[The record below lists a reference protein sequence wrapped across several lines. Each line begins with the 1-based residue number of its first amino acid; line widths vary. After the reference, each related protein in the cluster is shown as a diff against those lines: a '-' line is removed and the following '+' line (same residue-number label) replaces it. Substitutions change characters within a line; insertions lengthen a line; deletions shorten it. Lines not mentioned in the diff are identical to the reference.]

1 MFKKKDSNTVKV
13 SGKISNPTANDLALV
28 IARMQKNSDQVEKD
42 VLRAEEL
49 LAVDSENEKKTRPFQ
64 HQKVVASNLSEAE
77 GLLNDLFLDV
87 DKAKKYKHPQGSEI
101 ESDVRH
107 LHDRWLKDCA
117 FYRDIYEPVND
128 VELKPRIDWAPVLSQ
143 KQREVNTE
151 EYGPTMADL
160 KKQIAAH
167 NILHKEIEAYSSQLS
182 PSSTSTKEYAAIK
195 KQYNNLLDNSKW
207 RHHYLSSLYDYMQS
221 CNKELTY
228 LGDEQTKI
236 LKQDWSDHM
245 LDPPDVRRQY
255 ENFKNNSL
263 LSHESEVNKLQDDGD
278 RLIELKH
285 PASTPIQAQ
294 RDSLRNEWQKFL
306 NLCICQET
314 HLDNIEDF
322 KKYQLDV
329 ETLSESLS
337 ELNSSLKKVEGT
349 TGRSGSAMTLQL
361 EAEESTVQRNEQ
373 LLADLRKRST
383 TIAPLKLRRCPP
395 TRSTTVD
402 ALCDW
407 KTEKA
412 ELTRGDKLTLK
423 SNSDFENWDVLTS
436 SGATK
441 TFPGVCFLI
450 PPPDPEAI
458 ATVDLHGD
466 VLDDIKKRRA
476 VYLGTMKDKIRCV
489 EERPVYT
496 APPSNPKAKAVAG
509 QLDKLDEDLVKA
521 KQGMLSRLR
530 APLDRSDPTTD
541 LAKRLKEQEKAA
553 DALAAMEQPTL
564 EKDVSK
570 GLAAKLQAAKDKQ
583 DGIAALAD
591 LFNKKANASLNLEK
605 QIKKVD
611 GIVSGFEEK
620 LNKDGPIPDVP
631 NAIQARTQEIQSLR
645 KDVAGSQD
653 ELKKLGQDLETSEQL
668 CSSLQQGYQ
677 EYCPDI
683 HRQGTQVKQ
692 LQNRYSNINN
702 QLKEREGLLQ
712 EAAGKNQ
719 EFQNTSKSL
728 NFFLKNLP
736 DNKISPS
743 DDLSQVNSKQTSQKR
758 VVDDI
763 KRKGDNLDR
772 VVDLSQDLQNIL
784 NEYEVNTDKY
794 SSTLDNVGAK
804 DSKKRLTSTLADTV
818 QNQEKAVVNHYTK
831 TSAENDQLLNQ
842 MGFAKNLIAQKHEK
856 QSIEPTIKP
865 TMNIKSLQQELSAE
879 SDRRSRAET
888 DVETFK
894 TRMLSLKSRKG
905 MHRVEEKEVLEYYR
919 DPKLETDLKDL
930 EDQIHKEALMRSRT
944 QGEIEGVKIKIAT
957 FGDNLKCNKPK
968 LVTREVTEFERDP
981 QLDVEAS
988 KLKDEIGKIKN
999 EVRVKE
1005 GEVIQQ
1011 KTEVTILNATRP
1023 NIREKVMKK
1032 EVIQLVKD
1040 PEMLKAVKT
1049 FEKEITDEGNKS
1061 KTLNDEIFQTRSQIN
1076 ALERII
1082 PTIQPK
1088 VVTREVKKV
1097 EQDPDL
1103 INESKRIRSGLEG
1116 EKIETDSLVKEV
1128 SQLRIRYSEVGQWKP
1143 KVELKEIVN
1152 EIYRIDPQTELEIIR
1167 LKKDVQDFNK
1177 QRSDIQDQI
1186 TLVMVDLEALRS
1198 KKPKVELKEVIQDV
1212 VKEERSPEN
1221 EREIQRLN
1229 DQVNHLHRTYNNV
1242 EDQINLLRK
1251 ERDEWKAEKSKVET
1265 KLMTKDIFK
1274 YEDDP
1279 LLEKEA
1285 DRLRKEVREEQQRRR
1300 TTEEMVFD
1308 LQNKYI
1314 LLERQKPEEKVVV
1327 QEVVRLQKDPMQIVE
1342 HDKLGRSLDEEVK
1355 SRRQLELE
1363 MQKLKTLV
1371 EEKENILKQSDEHQN
1386 KIKVE
1391 SELKQIKLRIKE
1403 LENAPPPVEESIV
1416 VEEVLKVERDP
1427 RLERMTNG
1435 LRSDMDKE
1443 TNDVLNIQRNI
1454 RNTNVK
1460 LDLLQREKAVEKTVY
1475 KEVIRVEKDQ
1485 AVEAERYRLKGL
1497 VSQEKHA
1504 RQDLEEKI
1512 KQLSDKLNR
1521 LNGTQSSTSREET
1534 SLILARDASQREKDN
1549 LTRELKKLESE
1560 RQDISLSFQQQTK
1573 LMSERSQINRQKSV
1587 KMESD
1592 VQRLEREILD
1602 EKDTIH
1608 QKDNTIRELQRA
1620 KEKEDHTETRTKE
1633 TNVSTKITILDP
1645 DTGKELSPYE
1655 AYLQGQ
1661 IDRTQY
1667 MHLQELEC
1675 DWEEITS
1682 MGPDGET
1689 SVLQDRKSGKQYSI
1703 KNALRDG
1710 KLTQYD
1716 LQKYKDGK
1724 MPISEF
1730 ALLVAGEKEKQPK
1743 FNSIT
1748 SKPASLLK
1756 SSLTSSVPVPA
1767 PKERYPI
1774 AGVIDTNTDTCFSI
1788 RNAVAR
1794 KLIESGTAEKL
1805 LEAQAA
1811 TGGIVDIRNKERYS
1825 VHKAA
1830 ERDLIDSSQ
1839 LQRLLNAQKAYTGV
1853 EDPTTRERLSVGEA
1867 VLKGWMP
1874 KETALRYMEVQHL
1887 TGGLVNPNNTDR
1899 VGIQEAIGAKMI
1911 DSTMMRE
1918 LQDEYNYAKEIVDP
1932 TTKDKINYK
1941 QAMARC
1947 KTDPQSGLL
1956 MLPASSKVSG
1966 SSYTPTYNSHR
1977 FSSR

>member
-1 MFKKKDSNTVKV
+1 MIDRIQTEIPFLHSSRCLFAFCIFFAIFLNLICNLCPLN
-13 SGKISNPTANDLALV
+13 SSTANDLALV

-42 VLRAEEL
+42 VLQAEEL
-49 LAVDSENEKKTRPFQ
+49 LAVDAENEKKNRPLQ
-64 HQKVVASNLSEAE
+64 HQKVVANNLSEAE

-128 VELKPRIDWAPVLSQ
+128 VELKPRIDWASVLNQ

-182 PSSTSTKEYAAIK
+182 PSSTSTKEEYAAIK

-207 RHHYLSSLYDYMQS
+207 RHHYLSSLYDYMQG

-263 LSHESEVNKLQDDGD
+263 LSHESDVNKLQDDGD

-285 PASTPIQAQ
+285 PASTTIQAQ

-314 HLDNIEDF
+314 HLDYIEDF

-349 TGRSGSAMTLQL
+349 IGKSGSAMTLQL

-402 ALCDW
+402 SLCDW

-412 ELTRGDKLTLK
+412 ELTRGDKFTLK
-423 SNSDFENWDVLTS
+423 SNSDVENWNVLTS

-458 ATVDLHGD
+458 ASVDLHGD

-476 VYLGTMKDKIRCV
+476 VYLGTMKDKIRCARLSLPCV
-489 EERPVYT
+489 PHI

-521 KQGMLSRLR
+521 KQSMLSRLR

-553 DALAAMEQPTL
+553 EALAAMEQPKL

-570 GLAAKLQAAKDKQ
+570 GLAAKLQATKDKQ
-583 DGIAALAD
+583 DGITALAD

-692 LQNRYSNINN
+692 LQNRYSNVNN

-763 KRKGDNLDR
+763 KRKGDDLDR
-772 VVDLSQDLQNIL
+772 VLDLSQDLQNIL

-804 DSKKRLTSTLADTV
+804 DSKKRHTSTLADTV
-818 QNQEKAVVNHYTK
+818 QNQEKAVVNHYAK

-842 MGFAKNLIAQKHEK
+842 MGFAKNLIAQK
-856 QSIEPTIKP
+856 QSIEPTIKS

-930 EDQIHKEALMRSRT
+930 EDQIHKEALKRSRT

-957 FGDNLKCNKPK
+957 FGDDLKCIKPK

-1032 EVIQLVKD
+1032 EVIRLEKD

-1061 KTLNDEIFQTRSQIN
+1061 KSLNDEIFQTRSQIN

-1097 EQDPDL
+1097 EQDPEL

-1128 SQLRIRYSEVGQWKP
+1128 SQLRIRYSEVEQWKP

-1152 EIYRIDPQTELEIIR
+1152 EIYRIDPQTESEIMR

-1177 QRSDIQDQI
+1177 QRSDLQDQI
-1186 TLVMVDLEALRS
+1186 TLIMVDLEALRS

-1251 ERDEWKAEKSKVET
+1251 ERDEWKAEKSMVET

-1285 DRLRKEVREEQQRRR
+1285 DRLRKELREEQQRRR

-1314 LLERQKPEEKVVV
+1314 LLDRQKPEETVVV
-1327 QEVVRLQKDPMQIVE
+1327 QEVVRLQKDPKQIVE

-1371 EEKENILKQSDEHQN
+1371 EEKENIIKQSDEHQK

-1403 LENAPPPVEESIV
+1403 LENAPPPIEESII
-1416 VEEVLKVERDP
+1416 VEEVLKVEREP

-1460 LDLLQREKAVEKTVY
+1460 LELLQREKAVEKTVY
-1475 KEVIRVEKDQ
+1475 KEVIRVAKDQ
-1485 AVEAERYRLKGL
+1485 AVEAERYRLKSL

-1504 RQDLEEKI
+1504 RQDLEERI

-1521 LNGTQSSTSREET
+1521 LNGTQSSSSREET

-1608 QKDNTIRELQRA
+1608 QRDNAIRELQRE
-1620 KEKEDHTETRTKE
+1620 KEKEDHKETQTKE

-1661 IDRTQY
+1661 IERSQY

-1682 MGPDGET
+1682 MGPNGEN

-1748 SKPASLLK
+1748 SKP
-1756 SSLTSSVPVPA
+1756 
-1767 PKERYPI
+1767 ERYPI

-1788 RNAVAR
+1788 RSAVAR
-1794 KLIESGTAEKL
+1794 KLIESGTAQKL

-1811 TGGIVDIRNKERYS
+1811 TGGIVDISNKERYS
-1825 VHKAA
+1825 IHKAA
-1830 ERDLIDSSQ
+1830 ERDLIESSQ
-1839 LQRLLNAQKAYTGV
+1839 LQSLLNAQKAYTGV

-1956 MLPASSKVSG
+1956 MLPASSKVADG
-1966 SSYTPTYNSHR
+1966 TRCNVID
-1977 FSSR
+1977 